1 MFSVITLIH
10 NQAKNLPIV
19 LRAYEE
25 QSVQPSEYIFVLD
38 RCSDESE
45 EILLRF
51 SKNNPAK
58 IIKNENGSNFLAGYC
73 RDLGLSVTEGDVL
86 FLDGDCAPGK
96 DVFNQA
102 SLTMSSEEPV
112 ISIIKRI
119 NQKEDGDG
127 YDPDAR
133 ESTPW
138 YKGWIFNDLT
148 TVVEHKELSRL
159 RMLTWSCSFFLNR
172 LAINKIKEINKEL
185 GLGARLFPAI
195 FDGKWGGEDDHIGH
209 VAMFTDMRIVA
220 ISSKHYVTHIW
231 HPPRTSSEY
240 EGSSR
245 ETYNK
250 LKEYA
255 AFYNLPGLPYS
266 KIDMSKHV
274 SEYMQNNYGVPD
286 MKEVLN
292 ISSSCSEPLDDE
304 Q

>member
-58 IIKNENGSNFLAGYC
+58 IVKNENGSNFLAGYC

-86 FLDGDCAPGK
+86 FLDGDCVPGK

-102 SLTMSSEEPV
+102 SLTMSSEEPL

-138 YKGWIFNDLT
+138 YKGWIFNEPT
-148 TVVEHKELSRL
+148 TIVKHKELSRI
-159 RMLTWSCSFFLNR
+159 RMLTWSCSFSLNR
-172 LAINKIKEINKEL
+172 LAIDKIKEINKEL
-185 GLGARLFPAI
+185 GFGDRLFPAI

-209 VAMFTDMRIVA
+209 VAMFADMKIIA
-220 ISSKHYVTHIW
+220 ISSEYYVTHIW
-231 HPPRTSSEY
+231 HPTRTSAEY
-240 EGSSR
+240 EGNSR
-245 ETYNK
+245 EVYTK

-255 AFYNLPGLPYS
+255 ISHNLPGVDYS
-266 KIDMSKHV
+266 NIDMLNHV
-274 SEYMQNNYGVPD
+274 STYMQNNYGMPD
-286 MKEVLN
+286 IIDI
-292 ISSSCSEPLDDE
+292 ISNTTSCTEPLDDE

>member
-1 MFSVITLIH
+1 MP
-10 NQAKNLPIV
+10 AA
-19 LRAYEE
+19 LRAYEK
-25 QSVQPSEYIFVLD
+25 QSLQPSEYVFVLD
-38 RCSDESE
+38 RCADESE
-45 EILLRF
+45 EILLNF
-51 SKNNPAK
+51 SKNNPTK
-58 IIKNENGSNFLAGYC
+58 IIKNEQGSNFLAGCC
-73 RDLGLSVTEGDVL
+73 RDLGLSVTDGDVL
-86 FLDGDCAPGK
+86 FLDGDCVPGK
-96 DVFNQA
+96 DVFHEV
-102 SLTMSSEEPV
+102 SLTTSQKEPT
-112 ISIIKRI
+112 ISIVKRI
-119 NQKEDGDG
+119 NEAGDG
-127 YDPDAR
+127 VNFHPDSR

-138 YKGWIFNDLT
+138 YKKWIFNEDN
-148 TVVEHKELSRL
+148 TVITHKELSRL
-159 RMLTWSCSFFLNR
+159 RMLTWSCSLFMNR
-172 LAINKIKEINKEL
+172 LAINQIKEINKTLNL
-185 GLGARLFPAI
+185 GDRLFPAI
-195 FDGKWGGEDDHIGH
+195 FDGQWGGEDDHIGH

-286 MKEVLN
+286 MKELLN